1 MEDDKLKNRINALYK
16 IIVEGDLNL
25 RMNYIARLLDHL
37 QIFIDRKALSESITP
52 ETKEEI
58 IQLEQA
64 RENYSNALDPWSKY
78 LANNPAGLAKAT
90 IHSDQAIQIITKVI
104 ENNNLNTA
112 STWQFRHFAA
122 EPKKPQEPAEQLPSD
137 IFKNGKNGDT

>member
-1 MEDDKLKNRINALYK
+1 MEDDKLKTRINALYK

-37 QIFIDRKALSESITP
+37 QIFIDKKALSGPITP
-52 ETKEEI
+52 EIKEEVV
-58 IQLEQA
+58 QLVQA
-64 RENYSNALDPWSKY
+64 RESYSNALDPWSKY

-104 ENNNLNTA
+104 ENNNLNTTSA
-112 STWQFRHFAA
+112 WQFRHVTGESA
-122 EPKKPQEPAEQLPSD
+122 KPEPAPEQLPSNL
-137 IFKNGKNGDT
+137 FKNGDT

>member
-37 QIFIDRKALSESITP
+37 QIFIDRKALSGPITP
-52 ETKEEI
+52 EIKEEVV
-58 IQLEQA
+58 QLEQA

-104 ENNNLNTA
+104 ENNSLNAA
-112 STWQFRHFAA
+112 SSWQFRHTTKEPA
-122 EPKKPQEPAEQLPSD
+122 EPKDAEQLPPD
-137 IFKNGKNGDT
+137 LFKNGDT

>member
-37 QIFIDRKALSESITP
+37 QIFIDRKALRDTITP
-52 ETKEEI
+52 EIKDEI
-58 IQLEQA
+58 VQLERA
-64 RENYSNALDPWSKY
+64 REDYSNALDPWSKY

-90 IHSDQAIQIITKVI
+90 IYSDQAIQIITKVI
-104 ENNNLNTA
+104 ENNSLNTT
-112 STWQFRHFAA
+112 STWQFRHLT
-122 EPKKPQEPAEQLPSD
+122 EKPKKSPEPSEQLSPD
-137 IFKNGKNGDT
+137 LFKNNE